1 MNILSATFIIQS
13 LEFNILSLYI
23 CFRSNMSKID
33 CGTSVRMGGMRG
45 DDPHGQRPGY
55 RSFLVYVDLTASI
68 AVPKAL
74 NPR

>member
-23 CFRSNMSKID
+23 CFRSNMSKIVWEV
-33 CGTSVRMGGMRG
+33 TSRCGMRG

-74 NPR
+74 NPI